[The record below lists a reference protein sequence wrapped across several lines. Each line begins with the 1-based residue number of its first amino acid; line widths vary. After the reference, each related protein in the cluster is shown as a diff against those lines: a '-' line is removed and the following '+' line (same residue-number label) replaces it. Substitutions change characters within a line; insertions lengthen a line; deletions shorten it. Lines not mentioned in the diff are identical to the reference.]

1 MVKDFPPLVP
11 ILLQLVFQTI
21 NVVQNR
27 FGQCSQTYGL
37 IFVCSCVEPAAPCG
51 FLPTWA
57 IQWLYDG
64 MLYVTTSQSGMAPG
78 VL

>member
-27 FGQCSQTYGL
+27 FGQRSQTYGL
-37 IFVCSCVEPAAPCG
+37 IFVCSCVEPAAGLDDPCG
-51 FLPTWA
+51 FLPTRKF
-57 IQWLYDG
+57 YDSK
-64 MLYVTTSQSGMAPG
+64 MVISDCLI
-78 VL
+78 